1 MEAWLCRAPLGRT
14 MIIEAA
20 FSFTSCRSCSG
31 VHEHVDS
38 DYHHHDGDN
47 DLFALFTTTGGTK
60 AKVSSPPIPLSCPL
74 LQPNSSPTGSRFFF
88 LLFAPRISIFYEPA
102 RKLLTDTSYHSFCLT
117 VISARPENEVLV
129 RLCPSCD
136 PHSYDCIIHS
146 SHSEDC
152 KRGTGSSVRLLIWC

>member
-20 FSFTSCRSCSG
+20 FSFTFCRSCSG

-60 AKVSSPPIPLSCPL
+60 AKVSSPPIPPL
-74 LQPNSSPTGSRFFF
+74 LSSLTTKLFADRVA
-88 LLFAPRISIFYEPA
+88 LLFSPLCAAHFNILRAGSEIAHRYFLSLLLPYRNICKT
-102 RKLLTDTSYHSFCLT
+102 RK
-117 VISARPENEVLV
+117 
-129 RLCPSCD
+129 
-136 PHSYDCIIHS
+136 
-146 SHSEDC
+146 
-152 KRGTGSSVRLLIWC
+152 